1 MVTRRAEQRSELE
14 LRREGRRRLLIGGVL
29 FLLMLTL
36 VSMASLLGDARDA
49 AKDNAQATASGGAGT
64 PAPQTT
70 AAANEP
76 LGDTSAPVATAVPKA
91 TAPVARTTPAPLP
104 EEGRLVVP
112 DLQPDPQLRNSA
124 ARR

>member
-1 MVTRRAEQRSELE
+1 MVTRRAEQPSELE

-36 VSMASLLGDARDA
+36 VSMASLLGQSREA
-49 AKDNAQATASGGAGT
+49 AKDSAQTTASGVTAT
-64 PAPQTT
+64 PALETT
-70 AAANEP
+70 VAANEP
-76 LGDTSAPVATAVPKA
+76 LGDTSAPVAAAVPKEA
-91 TAPVARTTPAPLP
+91 VPVARTTPAPLP

-112 DLQPDPQLRNSA
+112 DLQPDPQLQNSA

>member
-1 MVTRRAEQRSELE
+1 MRRIEQPSEGE

-36 VSMASLLGDARDA
+36 VSMASLLNDARDA
-49 AKDNAQATASGGAGT
+49 AAGNAQTAANGT
-64 PAPQTT
+64 TVPVVETS

-76 LGDTSAPVATAVPKA
+76 LGDTSAPVVTAVA
-91 TAPVARTTPAPLP
+91 NGAAPVAQSAPAPMP
-104 EEGRLVVP
+104 EERRLVVP

-124 ARR
+124 TRQ